1 MCASYLLVAFAC
13 AAEPKSLMKDTS
25 HDADVVAA
33 FITAINRHDLAA
45 LADLM
50 SEDHTFIDSLGGRVS
65 GRKEMIT
72 GWKAYFA
79 MFPDFKIL
87 VDTTMNDNDTVAVFG
102 SVSGTYN
109 GKRGLVQKNRI
120 AMPAAWKGNVADG
133 KVRLWQVYCDWTE
146 GLRTIEDD
154 KKMANQLPD
163 PTSPPVTPPA
173 GAGGAP
179 SVAADH

>member
-1 MCASYLLVAFAC
+1 MKSIAALSMCASFLLVAFAC
-13 AAEPKSLMKDTS
+13 AAEQKSPMKDTS

-50 SEDHTFIDSLGGRVS
+50 SEDHTFIDPQGRRVS

-79 MFPDFKIL
+79 MFPDYEIL
-87 VDTTMNDNDTVAVFG
+87 VDTTLNVNGTVAVFG

-109 GKRGLVQKNRI
+109 GKRGLVPKNRI
-120 AMPAAWKGNVADG
+120 AMPAAWKANVADG
-133 KVRLWQVYCDWTE
+133 KVKLWQVYCDWSE
-146 GLRTIEDD
+146 GLRIIDED
-154 KKMANQLPD
+154 KK
-163 PTSPPVTPPA
+163 S
-173 GAGGAP
+173 G
-179 SVAADH
+179 

>member
-1 MCASYLLVAFAC
+1 MKSIAAQSMCASFLIVAFAC
-13 AAEPKSLMKDTS
+13 AAEPKSPMKDTS

-50 SEDHTFIDSLGGRVS
+50 SEDHTFVDSLGGRVS

-87 VDTTMNDNDTVAVFG
+87 VDTTLNDNGTIAVFG
-102 SVSGTYN
+102 SVAGTYN
-109 GKRGLVQKNRI
+109 GKRGLVPKNRI
-120 AMPAAWKGNVADG
+120 AMPAAWKANLADG
-133 KVRLWQVYCDWTE
+133 KVKRWQVYCDWTE
-146 GLRTIEDD
+146 GMRIIEED
-154 KKMANQLPD
+154 KKSGEQGANALGRG
-163 PTSPPVTPPA
+163 S
-173 GAGGAP
+173 
-179 SVAADH
+179 S